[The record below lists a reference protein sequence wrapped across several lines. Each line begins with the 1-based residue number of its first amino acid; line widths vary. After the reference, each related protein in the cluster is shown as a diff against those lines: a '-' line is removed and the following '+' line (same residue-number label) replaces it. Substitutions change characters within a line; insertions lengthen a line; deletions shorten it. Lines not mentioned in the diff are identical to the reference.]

1 MTPEQ
6 MREFLDGHRHASKKI
21 IALQMEIKALALTS
35 DNDEELQRLTNE
47 ISQCLEKMQAV
58 RDAIRLLE
66 DDNLESVLL
75 MRYINHLTIEQT
87 ADALNYARQTI
98 KDKTNKAIAKLCPK
112 LS

>member
-21 IALQMEIKALALTS
+21 IALQMEIEALALAS
-35 DNDEELQRLTNE
+35 DNDVELQRLTNE
-47 ISQCLEKMQAV
+47 ISQCQTKMQAV

-75 MRYINHLTIEQT
+75 MRYINHLTVEET
-87 ADALNYARQTI
+87 ADALSYARRTI
-98 KDKTNKAIAKLCPK
+98 NEKIKKAVNKLCTIMP
-112 LS
+112 